1 MPSAIVTAAGN
12 VRIYGASSAP
22 TPKLD
27 PSRIHQDFSCTFPTV
42 AVPTPATMNN
52 VTGSWTTTMSLPRAG
67 DLAFNGSVNIASA
80 RATAFTSGS
89 TRP

>member
-1 MPSAIVTAAGN
+1 
-12 VRIYGASSAP
+12 
-22 TPKLD
+22 
-27 PSRIHQDFSCTFPTV
+27 
-42 AVPTPATMNN
+42 MNN

-80 RATAFTSGS
+80 RAMAFTSGS